1 MIRLLKVFAISS
13 DYNLNKHPIQE
24 KLVMEIEKKLHEM
37 DENDV
42 LQLLRTYQYLTPDIK
57 GSTKLFHKLNDTVTE
72 LAIQN
77 S

>member
-1 MIRLLKVFAISS
+1 
-13 DYNLNKHPIQE
+13 
-24 KLVMEIEKKLHEM
+24 MEIEKKLHEM